1 MNPIS
6 RLRDG
11 WRRYGARGV
20 AARAL
25 RRAAR
30 GVEREPPAAASPSLP
45 CDEFLTWVRFA
56 VPGMLAEPNVAAM
69 DHALAHM
76 PAGSPVLEVGSFCG
90 LSTVVLA
97 HLLEKRSPE
106 SPLFT
111 CDTWAFEGQQLGSPL
126 GGSRSL
132 THDGYRSYVRDSFL
146 RAARTF
152 AGERLPFTIE
162 CDSDELFRRWS
173 AGETTVDVFGRDV
186 TLGGELGFCYI
197 DGNHTYEFARRD
209 FENTD
214 RALAPGGFVLF
225 DDSAD
230 GSEWEVNR
238 LVREI
243 AGTNGYELVSK
254 NPNYMFRKS

>member
-1 MNPIS
+1 MNDRASVHSSS
-6 RLRDG
+6 RLA
-11 WRRYGARGV
+11 GARSLFSR
-20 AARAL
+20 AWLRAL
-25 RRAAR
+25 GNEGR
-30 GVEREPPAAASPSLP
+30 GPTLVALPPLP
-45 CDEFLTWVRFA
+45 PDDFLTWVRFA

-132 THDGYRSYVRDSFL
+132 THDGYRAYVRDSFL

-243 AGTNGYELVSK
+243 TGTNGYELVSK